1 MIKYPWIKGLLFFLV
16 ISQAIWAQQSKPVP
30 TAIFRAVF
38 WDRFMSSDLIFSP
51 WGNEK
56 ESNATLFTTRVGFS
70 SPSRSFAYYGQSP
83 FKLFTQIPTQIPEE
97 TNSSTPQLNQVA
109 EFSFK
114 SELGRIQRYLLILLK
129 QQQGSGFKVFPLSM
143 SQNDL
148 PFGSLVCYSQV
159 KEALYLA
166 YGDQKNVLNPG
177 KSVKFS
183 YVETDDLDKSK
194 LKIFTRR
201 NAKYEEAAVDFLR
214 LNREKRAISFL
225 SSFRSRIRIKRYIL
239 NRESIESSLG
249 YGALPFEKAVD
260 ESADSNSTG
269 VDINIFK

>member
-1 MIKYPWIKGLLFFLV
+1 MIKYPWIKGLLFFFV
-16 ISQAIWAQQSKPVP
+16 FSQAIWAQQSKTVP
-30 TAIFRAVF
+30 TAIFRTVF
-38 WDRFMSSDLIFSP
+38 WDRSMSSNLIFSP
-51 WGNEK
+51 WGNEN

-70 SPSRSFAYYGQSP
+70 SPSRSLVYYGQSP
-83 FKLFTQIPTQIPEE
+83 FKLFTQIPTQAPEE

-114 SELGRIQRYLLILLK
+114 IEQDRIKRYLLILLK
-129 QQQGSGFKVFPLSM
+129 QQQGTGFRVFPLSM

-148 PFGSLVCYSQV
+148 PFGSIVCYSQV
-159 KEALYLA
+159 REALYLA

-183 YVETDDLDKSK
+183 FIETEDLDKSK
-194 LKIFTRR
+194 LQIFTRR
-201 NAKYEEAAVDFLR
+201 NAKYEVAAVDYLI
-214 LNREKRAISFL
+214 LNPETRAIGFL
-225 SSFRSRIRIKRYIL
+225 STFRSRIRFKRYIL

-249 YGALPFEKAVD
+249 YGSLPVIKAMD
-260 ESADSNSTG
+260 ENLDANSTG

>member
-1 MIKYPWIKGLLFFLV
+1 MIKHPLIKGLLFFFVLN
-16 ISQAIWAQQSKPVP
+16 QAIWAQLSKPAP
-30 TAIFRAVF
+30 TAIFSAVF

-51 WGNEK
+51 WGNEN

-70 SPSRSFAYYGQSP
+70 APSRSFAYYGEPP
-83 FKLFTQIPTQIPEE
+83 FRLFTRSLTLPSAE
-97 TNSSTPQLNQVA
+97 NNSSSTPLNQVA

-114 SELGRIQRYLLILLK
+114 SEQGRIQRYLLILLK

-148 PFGSLVCYSQV
+148 PFGSFVCYSQV

-183 YVETDDLDKSK
+183 YVESEDLDKSK

-214 LNREKRAISFL
+214 LNREKRAVSFL
-225 SSFRSRIRIKRYIL
+225 SSFRNRIRIKRYIL

-249 YGALPFEKAVD
+249 YGASPFVKAMD
-260 ESADSNSTG
+260 ESSDANSTN

>member
-1 MIKYPWIKGLLFFLV
+1 MIKYPWIKGLLFFFVLTE
-16 ISQAIWAQQSKPVP
+16 ILWSQPQKPTP

-51 WGNEK
+51 WGNEN

-70 SPSRSFAYYGQSP
+70 SPSRSFAYYGKPP
-83 FKLFTQIPTQIPEE
+83 FRLFTPIPPQTTEE

-114 SELGRIQRYLLILLK
+114 SEQGRIQRYLLILLK
-129 QQQGSGFKVFPLSM
+129 QQQGTGFKVFPLSM

-148 PFGSLVCYSQV
+148 PFGSFVCYSQV

-183 YVETDDLDKSK
+183 YVESEDLDKSK

-201 NAKYEEAAVDFLR
+201 NAKYKEAAVDFLR
-214 LNREKRAISFL
+214 LNREKRAVSFL
-225 SSFRSRIRIKRYIL
+225 SSVRSRIRIKRYIL
-239 NRESIESSLG
+239 NRESTESSLG
-249 YGALPFEKAVD
+249 YGALPFVKAMD
-260 ESADSNSTG
+260 KSSDDNSTG
-269 VDINIFK
+269 VDTNIFK